1 MYVKIMIIA
10 IWKCLKKK
18 VKIQKFKM
26 LKFNLGEK
34 SRKSSLIIYADRE
47 SLLEKIDT
55 CHSNVE
61 SHQ

>member
-1 MYVKIMIIA
+1 MP
-10 IWKCLKKK
+10 KKESL
-18 VKIQKFKM
+18 

-47 SLLEKIDT
+47 SLLEKINT
-55 CHSNVE
+55 CHSNAE